1 MTSRATATARVEKRP
16 SRPRL
21 HLVADVAPRDRRAH
35 IACRLLNIAVAI
47 AGLVIASP
55 VMLAIAMLITVT
67 SPGPVFYR
75 QRRVGQ
81 DRRSGSRA
89 DDDERNVGGRPFTIF
104 KFRTMRAARAGER
117 PVWASRGDPRVTR
130 LGRALR
136 ATRLDELPQ
145 LVNVLL
151 GDMNVVGPRPEQVEI
166 ARELRS
172 KIPGYALR
180 HRVLPGITGLA
191 QTTLGYDQSLDD
203 VRRKIALDLE
213 YVRQRSPINDIRIMA
228 RTPLVMLGGRGAL

>member
-1 MTSRATATARVEKRP
+1 MKSRSSAARRFEARP

-21 HLVADVAPRDRRAH
+21 HLVADVARLDTRAH
-35 IACRLLNIAVAI
+35 IACRMLNIAVAI
-47 AGLVIASP
+47 IGLVVAGP
-55 VMLAIAMLITVT
+55 VMLAIAILIKVT

-81 DRRSGSRA
+81 DRRAGSRP
-89 DDDERNVGGRPFTIF
+89 DDEGNNVGGRPFTIF
-104 KFRTMRAARAGER
+104 KFRTMRATRAGER
-117 PVWASRGDPRVTR
+117 QVWASKDDPRVTR

-145 LVNVLL
+145 LVNVLI

-166 ARELRS
+166 ARELCRR
-172 KIPGYALR
+172 IPGYALR

-213 YVRQRSPINDIRIMA
+213 YVAQRSPINDIRIMA
-228 RTPLVMLGGRGAL
+228 KTPLVMLGGGGAL

>member
-1 MTSRATATARVEKRP
+1 MTSRSSAATRLEERP

-21 HLVADVAPRDRRAH
+21 HLVADVAPQATRAH
-35 IACRLLNIAVAI
+35 IACRMLNIVVAI
-47 AGLVIASP
+47 IGLVIASP
-55 VMLAIAMLITVT
+55 VMLAIGVLIKVT

-89 DDDERNVGGRPFTIF
+89 DDDEHNIGGRPFTIF
-104 KFRTMRAARAGER
+104 KFRTMRAARAGGR
-117 PVWASRGDPRVTR
+117 QVWASRGDPRVTR

-166 ARELRS
+166 ARELRR

-228 RTPLVMLGGRGAL
+228 KTPLVMLGGRGAL

>member
-1 MTSRATATARVEKRP
+1 MSSRSSAATRLEERP
-16 SRPRL
+16 RRPRL
-21 HLVADVAPRDRRAH
+21 HLVADVARLRTRAH
-35 IACRLLNIAVAI
+35 VACRVLNIAVAVI
-47 AGLVIASP
+47 GLVVASP
-55 VMLAIAMLITVT
+55 VMLAIMMLIKLT
-67 SPGPVFYR
+67 SGGPVLYR
-75 QRRVGQ
+75 QWRVGH
-81 DRRSGSRA
+81 DRRARSRD

-104 KFRTMRAARAGER
+104 KFRTMRATRAGER
-117 PVWASRGDPRVTR
+117 QVWASRGDPRVTR
-130 LGRALR
+130 LGRVLR

-145 LVNVLL
+145 LVNVLR

-166 ARELRS
+166 ARELRR

-191 QTTLGYDQSLDD
+191 QTTLGYDQSMDD

-213 YVRQRSPINDIRIMA
+213 YVAQRSPINDIRIMA